1 MDGFRLSLLVIG
13 ILVVLVIY
21 VMGRRREG
29 GGLSL
34 FALFGPLLRRA
45 GAARQRRRR
54 EAADPELD
62 PGVDS
67 RVDSGVDAGD
77 WDAMP
82 LRATG
87 DDGEVF
93 DDIHLQAVDQE
104 EAAADGEEFILVLR
118 ILAPRGE
125 VFSGTAIRE
134 AAQAMGMRHGD
145 MDIFHLYTEVQP
157 PIQPRVICSL
167 ANGVEPGH
175 FHLDEM
181 DGLTTPGL
189 TLFLQLPGPLDGREA
204 FEKMLELGR
213 RLAQHLGG
221 ELYDESRSVLTAQ
234 TVSHLKERLEAWRF
248 RSRMAQIRRR
258 HH

>member
-34 FALFGPLLRRA
+34 FALFAPLLRRA
-45 GAARQRRRR
+45 GAARERRRR
-54 EAADPELD
+54 QAADPELD
-62 PGVDS
+62 SEVDP
-67 RVDSGVDAGD
+67 GD

-82 LRATG
+82 LRATD

-104 EAAADGEEFILVLR
+104 EAAASGEEFILVLR

-125 VFSGTAIRE
+125 AFSGTAIRE

-175 FHLDEM
+175 FHLDEL